1 MTALHPWDGYVAQYL
16 GDGLLVYFGWPTA
29 HEDAAVRAVHASLAL
44 LAALQPFNDTHL
56 GPRYGVRVQVRL
68 GVHTGLAVIGKMGG
82 GDRHEQLAM
91 GETPNIAARLQGLA
105 APDTVVL
112 SAITARL
119 VQRRFALE
127 TLGTHP
133 LKGVTEPMPVFRVLG
148 LPDTADDEE
157 AATPGT
163 AVFLVGRDEE
173 LGLLR
178 RRWEQ
183 SKAGLGQVVLIS
195 GEAGIGKSSLVET
208 LRAQVRREGST
219 RVAVRCSPYHTNS
232 ALYPVMEHVQRV
244 LQWQRDDP
252 PAAKLD
258 KLERTL
264 RTYRLPLEDVVPLFA
279 ALLSV
284 PLPEARYAA
293 VRLTPQQ
300 QKQQTHDALAAW
312 MLEEAERQPL
322 LVVWE
327 DLHWADPST
336 LEFLGLL
343 LDQSPTSAML
353 NLLTFRPEFVPPWP
367 PRSHMTPLTLNRLER
382 PQVEALITHLAGGKA
397 LPAEVVAY
405 IVARTDGVPLFVEE
419 LTKMLLESDVLH
431 QEAERYTLT
440 SPLSAVAIPTT
451 LQDSLMARLD
461 RLPMIR
467 EVAQLGAVLGREFAY
482 EMLRALAGVEDAL
495 LQERLAQLV
504 DTELLYQRG
513 RPPRARYTFKHA
525 LVQDAAYASLLKSTR
540 QQVHQQVA
548 QMLEARFPDM
558 VETEPELVARHYT
571 EAGCAAQAVGYW
583 QQAGQRAMQRS
594 ANVEAI
600 AHLRQGIALLTALPD
615 TPARLQAELI
625 LQTTLGPALMATK
638 GFAAPEVAAT
648 YHRARELCQQAEETP
663 ELFPVLWGLW
673 LLYLGRAEHETAREL
688 AEQCLSLARRL
699 DDPAL
704 LLEAHN
710 ALGLCWF
717 YLGQLSQAHAHLE
730 HGIRLYDPQQHHALA
745 FRYGNFD
752 PGVGMWIYAGWTL
765 WVLGYPEQA
774 LERSN
779 QGLTMAQN
787 LEHPY
792 TLARGLY
799 WTALLHQ
806 LRREWQ
812 VVSERA
818 ETMITVATAQQV
830 ALMLAVGPIMRG
842 WALAMQGQGAEG
854 LTRLRQGLDA
864 YRATGAEFQRPHFLS
879 MLAEVHS
886 IMGQP
891 EAGLTALSEAM
902 ALIEKT
908 GERYYEA
915 ELHRL
920 KGELLLQHA
929 APEVSHAETCFQ
941 QSLDIARR
949 QQAKSLELRAAM
961 SLSRL
966 WHQQG
971 KRDEAYALLAPIY
984 GWFTEGFD
992 TADLQEAKALLEEL
1006 GVSCGHNTLLQQTPK
1021 TVTRD
1026 ITDSF
1031 HLCASFS
1038 TFPLPML

>member
-1 MTALHPWDGYVAQYL
+1 MPKDYRAVVRAYQTAAVTAMQPWDGYVAQYL

-44 LAALQPFNDTHL
+44 LAALEPLNTIQL
-56 GPRYGVRVQVRL
+56 APRYGVRVQVRL
-68 GVHTGLAVIGKMGG
+68 GLHTGMAVIGDMGG

-91 GETPNIAARLQGLA
+91 GDTPNIAARLQGLA
-105 APDTVVL
+105 DPNTVAL
-112 SAITARL
+112 SAVTARL

-127 TLGTHP
+127 NLGTHQ
-133 LKGVTEPMPVFRVLG
+133 LKGVTEPMPVLRVLG

-157 AATPGT
+157 AATPGR

-183 SKAGLGQVVLIS
+183 SKEGLGQVVLIR

-208 LRAQVRREGST
+208 MRAQVRREGYT
-219 RVAVRCSPYHTNS
+219 CVAVRCSPYHTNS

-244 LQWQRDDP
+244 FQWQRDDT

-264 RTYRLPLEDVVPLFA
+264 QTYSSPLEDVVPLFA

-293 VRLTPQQ
+293 VRLSPQQ
-300 QKQQTHDALAAW
+300 QKQQTHDALVAW
-312 MLEEAERQPL
+312 MLEEAERQPV

-336 LEFLGLL
+336 LEYLGLL
-343 LDQSPTSAML
+343 LDQSRTSAIL

-367 PRSHMTPLTLNRLER
+367 SRSHMTPLTLTRLER
-382 PQVEALITHLAGGKA
+382 PQVEALLTHLAGGKA

-419 LTKMLLESDVLH
+419 LTKMLLESDFLH

-440 SPLSAVAIPTT
+440 GPLSAVAIPTT

-495 LQERLAQLV
+495 LQDQLAQLV

-513 RPPRARYTFKHA
+513 RPPRATYIFKHA

-540 QQVHQQVA
+540 QQYHQQVA
-548 QMLEARFPDM
+548 QMLEARFPAT
-558 VETEPELVARHYT
+558 VATEPELVAHHYT
-571 EAGCAAQAVGYW
+571 EAGCYAQAVGYW

-600 AHLRQGIALLTALPD
+600 AHLRQGIELLTTLPD
-615 TPARLQAELI
+615 TPARVQAELT
-625 LQTTLGPALMATK
+625 LQTTLGPALVATK
-638 GFAAPEVAAT
+638 GYATPEVAAT
-648 YHRARELCQQAEETP
+648 YNRALELCEQAGEPP
-663 ELFPVLWGLW
+663 ELFPVLWGMW
-673 LLYLGRAEHETAREL
+673 SLYLGRAEHETAREFG
-688 AEQCLSLARRL
+688 EQCLSLAQRL
-699 DDPAL
+699 DDPTL
-704 LLEAHN
+704 LLEVHL
-710 ALGLCWF
+710 ALGVSWF
-717 YLGQLSQAHAHLE
+717 FLGQLSQAHAHIE
-730 HGIRLYDPQQHHALA
+730 QVVRLYDPQQHHALA
-745 FRYGNFD
+745 FRHGNMD
-752 PGVGMWIYAGWTL
+752 PGVGCLAYAGLTL
-765 WVLGYPEQA
+765 WLLGYPDQA
-774 LERSN
+774 LERVN
-779 QGLTMAQN
+779 EALTLAQH
-787 LEHPY
+787 LEHPF
-792 TLARGLY
+792 TLARGLC
-799 WTALLHQ
+799 WTTLLHQ

-812 VVSERA
+812 VVPERA
-818 ETMITVATAQQV
+818 ATAITVATAQQV
-830 ALMLAVGPIMRG
+830 ALVLALGPLMRG

-854 LTRLRQGLDA
+854 LTQLRQGLDA
-864 YRATGAEFQRPHFLS
+864 YRATGTEFQRPHFLS
-879 MLAEVHS
+879 LLAEVHRS
-886 IMGQP
+886 LGQP
-891 EAGLTALSEAM
+891 EAGLTALSEA
-902 ALIEKT
+902 LTLVEKT

-929 APEVSHAETCFQ
+929 APEVSHAEACFQ
-941 QSLDIARR
+941 QALDIARR

-961 SLSRL
+961 SLGRL
-966 WHQQG
+966 WQQQG
-971 KRDEAYALLAPIY
+971 KRQEARALLAGVY
-984 GWFTEGFD
+984 HWFTEGFD
-992 TADLQEAKALLEEL
+992 TADLQEAKGLLEAL
-1006 GVSCGHNTLLQQTPK
+1006 TC
-1021 TVTRD
+1021 
-1026 ITDSF
+1026 
-1031 HLCASFS
+1031 
-1038 TFPLPML
+1038 